1 MKKQLQMKKFSLHKE
16 TLRNLSGHEMA
27 GVAGGFTR
35 TCCNSSDPS
44 VSCDPTCIGCLSD
57 NTGCC

>member
-1 MKKQLQMKKFSLHKE
+1 MD
-16 TLRNLSGHEMA
+16 

-57 NTGCC
+57 NTNCC